1 MALTIPHNSQAGI
14 QVASGGRAAN
24 YVNASTFMTPGQNAL
39 PGALNQLAR
48 GIDKVGGS
56 VNQLLLDRQRMQN
69 ATDMLADKIEYEDAL
84 REFDSDYRQTKQ
96 GIDAR
101 TAAEDYDAFHKERFD
116 ILQKKW
122 GGNPFLMENVSRM
135 AEGIRAPSMNRA
147 VAFRDQQEDA
157 HRDAVGKAEWQQ
169 TLSKLADPS
178 LSYAERQAALQESE
192 ASLRMLAGQKRIAVP
207 GDTPKLPDSVQAVAH
222 KQAQEQGVDP
232 GLVMAVIAQE
242 SAGKPDAVSKA
253 GARGLMQLMPDTARG
268 LGVNPDNPEENVRGG
283 VQYLKQMLDRYNGDQ
298 ELALMAYNWGPGNVD
313 AYLKTGRGMKGQ
325 PVPEETQK
333 YVPAV
338 LAKTAA
344 ASARPGTFAWVGGK
358 NVDAELE
365 RRRQAFHSEQVETLI
380 AMDDTAGAERYVR
393 DHTGDFGERSND
405 LLAKIRAVNEH
416 KTAGSR
422 AEAKRQHESVLDGVY
437 TEWRDEARKLGLTLE
452 EAESFIA
459 GRISEHLKD
468 PADRKY
474 MMGLNTDDL
483 KIETMRRNANDE
495 ILGRQYREYVQK
507 NGLLPSQA
515 VAGIPAI
522 KGLSDVGREKLEKSL
537 TTEAQRITP
546 ENAAALLDLQRRIDK
561 REVVDQT
568 QIDAFAF
575 TRGLTDKQAQ
585 DATRYMQDGGN
596 AGKVTVSRVES
607 IFKRMGHGKKMPE
620 DLYQMTLENLEPGKP
635 ATDERIRQTIANLYM
650 DGEAIG
656 SGWLWDSDESYADAL
671 RKGRADTWLP
681 DVTSDERK
689 TISTILRGRG
699 IAVTDERIRQ
709 YKRVEIMG
717 LPAQGGGQK

>member
-1 MALTIPHNSQAGI
+1 MALTIPHNSQANI
-14 QVASGGRAAN
+14 SVAGGGRAAN
-24 YVNASTFMTPGQNAL
+24 YVNASTFMTPGQNAM
-39 PGALNQLAR
+39 PGALNQLAG
-48 GIDKVGGS
+48 GIDKLGGA
-56 VNQLLLDRQRMQN
+56 VNKLLLDRQRMQN
-69 ATDMLADKIEYEDAL
+69 ATDLLADKIEYEDAL
-84 REFDSDYRQTKQ
+84 RDFDSNYRQTKQ

-101 TAAEDYDAFHKERFD
+101 TASEDYDAFHKERFD

-178 LSYAERQAALQESE
+178 LSYADRQAALKESE
-192 ASLRMLAGQKRIAVP
+192 SSLRMLAGQ
-207 GDTPKLPDSVQAVAH
+207 SW
-222 KQAQEQGVDP
+222 EVDD
-232 GLVMAVIAQE
+232 E
-242 SAGKPDAVSKA
+242 
-253 GARGLMQLMPDTARG
+253 
-268 LGVNPDNPEENVRGG
+268 
-283 VQYLKQMLDRYNGDQ
+283 
-298 ELALMAYNWGPGNVD
+298 
-313 AYLKTGRGMKGQ
+313 GRG
-325 PVPEETQK
+325 
-333 YVPAV
+333 
-338 LAKTAA
+338 
-344 ASARPGTFAWVGGK
+344 RWVGGK

-365 RRRQAFHSEQVETLI
+365 RRRQVFHSEQVETLI
-380 AMDDTAGAERYVR
+380 ALGRTGEASKYVR
-393 DHTGDFGERSND
+393 SHTGDFGERSND
-405 LLAKIRAVNEH
+405 LLAKIRATEESN
-416 KTAGSR
+416 AARYS
-422 AEAKRQHESVLDGVY
+422 AAAKRQHAAALDGVY
-437 TEWRDEARKLGLTLE
+437 TGWRDEAKELGLTLE
-452 EAESFIA
+452 ETESFIA
-459 GRISEHLKD
+459 GRISENLKD

-474 MMGLNTDDL
+474 VMGLNTDDL

-495 ILGRQYREYVQK
+495 VLGRQYREYVQQ

-515 VAGIPAI
+515 VAGISAI
-522 KGLSDVGREKLEKSL
+522 QGLSDAGRDKLEKSL
-537 TTEAQRITP
+537 NTEAQKITP
-546 ENAAALLDLQRRIDK
+546 ENVAALLDLQRRIDK
-561 REVVDQT
+561 KEVVDQT

-596 AGKVTVSRVES
+596 TGKVTVSRVES

-650 DGEAIG
+650 DGEAID
-656 SGWLWDSDESYADAL
+656 SGLWWDRDESYSDAL
-671 RKGRADTWLP
+671 RKGRGDSWLP
-681 DVTSDERK
+681 DVTSDERR

-717 LPAQGGGQK
+717 LPAQGGDQK